1 MRRNAP
7 APSPDVG
14 CLHSRPFPPR
24 CISRRAEWQAV
35 QSRPRWGGAGSFGLC
50 SWRRVSARAQGG
62 VLWWRHAGRRRHRLR
77 SACRPSSVAPVLLRR
92 ARGCGTAHFCGSQ
105 ETCPISTEG
114 WTRRVHFV
122 REGGW
127 GGGSKRGRARPQAPR
142 RVTCHAREGPAAQLL
157 RRKVP
162 RLVRHA
168 RGRCQGGRETAALPV
183 RATAPARRLPSC
195 QRPVR
200 AADASGWVYG
210 RRTETGKFCMSMYE
224 EHYVREAS
232 P

>member
-1 MRRNAP
+1 MAS
-7 APSPDVG
+7 SPVTS

-24 CISRRAEWQAV
+24 CISRRAAYGK
-35 QSRPRWGGAGSFGLC
+35 QSSHGHAGVGQVASAFTRGDEFLRARKGAFFGGDTPGGADIAFAALAAPAVWHPSC
-50 SWRRVSARAQGG
+50 SAEHAAAAQRTFAAVKRRVQLVPRD
-62 VLWWRHAGRRRHRLR
+62 GRD
-77 SACRPSSVAPVLLRR
+77 V
-92 ARGCGTAHFCGSQ
+92 
-105 ETCPISTEG
+105 STLYG
-114 WTRRVHFV
+114 
-122 REGGW
+122 REGG